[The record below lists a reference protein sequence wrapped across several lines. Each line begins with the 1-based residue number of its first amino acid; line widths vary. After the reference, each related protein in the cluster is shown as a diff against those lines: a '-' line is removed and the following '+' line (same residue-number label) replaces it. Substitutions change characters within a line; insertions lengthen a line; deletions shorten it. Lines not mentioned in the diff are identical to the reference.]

1 MMNNESM
8 NRIKFKHFRWLVFI
22 FVVVVNHSKLFD
34 CSEELFFGRNQNKSY
49 LCDSNLN
56 ERIMKIKSMYK
67 VRQVA
72 GENLIVGQGRLNA
85 DMTKV
90 ISLND
95 TAVLLW
101 NELTGKDFT
110 CEDAADVLVANYGI
124 EKERAM
130 ADAAKWIEK
139 MNECDILEA

>member
-1 MMNNESM
+1 
-8 NRIKFKHFRWLVFI
+8 
-22 FVVVVNHSKLFD
+22 
-34 CSEELFFGRNQNKSY
+34 
-49 LCDSNLN
+49 
-56 ERIMKIKSMYK
+56 MKIKSMYK

-72 GENLIVGQGRLNA
+72 GENLVVGQGRLNA

-101 NELTGKDFT
+101 KELTGKDFT
-110 CEDAADVLVANYGI
+110 CEDAADVLVATYGI

-130 ADAAKWIEK
+130 TDAAKWIEK
-139 MNECDILEA
+139 MKENNIVEE

>member
-1 MMNNESM
+1 
-8 NRIKFKHFRWLVFI
+8 
-22 FVVVVNHSKLFD
+22 
-34 CSEELFFGRNQNKSY
+34 
-49 LCDSNLN
+49 
-56 ERIMKIKSMYK
+56 MKIKSMYK

-101 NELTGKDFT
+101 KELVGKEFT
-110 CEDAADVLVANYGI
+110 CEDAADVLVANFGI
-124 EKERAM
+124 EKELAM
-130 ADAAKWIEK
+130 ADAGKWIEK
-139 MNECDILEA
+139 MKECDILE

>member
-1 MMNNESM
+1 
-8 NRIKFKHFRWLVFI
+8 
-22 FVVVVNHSKLFD
+22 
-34 CSEELFFGRNQNKSY
+34 
-49 LCDSNLN
+49 
-56 ERIMKIKSMYK
+56 MKIKSMYK

-101 NELTGKDFT
+101 NELIGKDFT

>member
-1 MMNNESM
+1 
-8 NRIKFKHFRWLVFI
+8 
-22 FVVVVNHSKLFD
+22 
-34 CSEELFFGRNQNKSY
+34 
-49 LCDSNLN
+49 
-56 ERIMKIKSMYK
+56 MKIKSMYK

-110 CEDAADVLVANYGI
+110 CEDAADVLVATYGI

-130 ADAAKWIEK
+130 VDAAKWIEK
-139 MNECDILEA
+139 MNECGILEA

>member
-1 MMNNESM
+1 
-8 NRIKFKHFRWLVFI
+8 
-22 FVVVVNHSKLFD
+22 
-34 CSEELFFGRNQNKSY
+34 
-49 LCDSNLN
+49 
-56 ERIMKIKSMYK
+56 MKIKSMYK

-101 NELTGKDFT
+101 KELAGKDFT
-110 CEDAADVLVANYGI
+110 CEDAADILVATYGI

-130 ADAAKWIEK
+130 TDAGKWIEK
-139 MNECDILEA
+139 LQNCDILED